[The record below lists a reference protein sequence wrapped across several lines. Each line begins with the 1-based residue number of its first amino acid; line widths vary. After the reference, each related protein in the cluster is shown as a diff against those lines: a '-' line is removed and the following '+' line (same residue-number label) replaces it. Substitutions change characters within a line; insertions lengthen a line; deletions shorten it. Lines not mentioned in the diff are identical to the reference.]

1 MNREDLIRMAR
12 EAAAQHGHTIKPT
25 DEIVETLT
33 SFALIV
39 EYEASKKA
47 HERGYQLGL
56 EIGAAAEREACAD
69 ACDQQANAW
78 QQAAWSHSAIE
89 AHAIRQCAAAIRSRK
104 ENT

>member
-1 MNREDLIRMAR
+1 MTKDQTQSLKEVIAWAR
-12 EAAAQHGHTIKPT
+12 ECRLPSDELYYPNLERFAALAY
-25 DEIVETLT
+25 
-33 SFALIV
+33 A
-39 EYEASKKA
+39 A
-47 HERGYQLGL
+47 
-56 EIGAAAEREACAD
+56 GAAAEREACAD